1 LTSEVEEQTPK
12 EPTEE
17 EIEEK
22 KKELLAEVEELK
34 KQKLLNQLVHDNKM
48 TPDFVEKWGMNQSLE
63 TLTQFE
69 ESAPILKTEIPVNV
83 MEPETNIE
91 NVKPE
96 DKPEEHEDES
106 FWSSV
111 EEIAKNIIKVVKDT
125 IRLIKGE
132 K

>member
-1 LTSEVEEQTPK
+1 MTSEVEEQTPK

-96 DKPEEHEDES
+96 DKPEEWPKGNVVGDILRIPDNLLNQRRLNNG
-106 FWSSV
+106 WS
-111 EEIAKNIIKVVKDT
+111 K
-125 IRLIKGE
+125 
-132 K
+132 